1 MTENIINSILT
12 FVLALIGIVIWVGI
26 MIRVF
31 KNRFS
36 KEKEVDAVVADKQ
49 CYDKQVYSK
58 SQAPY
63 TKKEYVITFL
73 CGKKKLHFDVS
84 EFSYKGYKLKQKGKL
99 VYKGNRIIDFKY

>member
-1 MTENIINSILT
+1 MENIISNIFT
-12 FVLALIGIVIWVGI
+12 FILALIGIVIWIGI

-36 KEKEVDAVVADKQ
+36 KEKEVDAIIVDKQ
-49 CYDKQVYSK
+49 CYEKRVYSK

-73 CGKKKLHFDVS
+73 CGKRKMHFDVS